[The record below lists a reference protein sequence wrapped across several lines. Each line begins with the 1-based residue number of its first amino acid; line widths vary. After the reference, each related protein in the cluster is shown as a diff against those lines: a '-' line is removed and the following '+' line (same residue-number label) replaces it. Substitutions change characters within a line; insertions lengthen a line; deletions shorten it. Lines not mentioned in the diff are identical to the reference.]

1 MSCAFSMKACKQRY
15 KTKYVRLPNMLLE
28 LDPTRTD
35 DTYQKVQTKYVNL
48 VLLIIDGWL
57 LFKPAEAEQHDIL
70 ELLHRRRKKSSTI
83 FCSQYNPSGWYDQ
96 LGGDSNSLAAAILGC
111 STYGAYKINIVL
123 TAPSNYRSIKE
134 VYGLDPALNE

>member
-83 FCSQYNPSGWYDQ
+83 FCSQSQ
-96 LGGDSNSLAAAILGC
+96 RM
-111 STYGAYKINIVL
+111 V
-123 TAPSNYRSIKE
+123 
-134 VYGLDPALNE
+134 